1 MRKIFWKNVV
11 IAGLLAALSLTG
23 SMATD
28 VKADCKNEL
37 YTYQS
42 SKDGNFSTTAWR
54 AKDHGGS
61 EIPKG
66 YVYAIASEGLA
77 SSIMVRK
84 HTSRNGNVEASNGF
98 VTVPYLTHSC
108 IRNNFV
114 ANSDKEVRLRVRIN
128 ANSGIT
134 SGFWSPDT
142 SQSYPYVVG

>member
-11 IAGLLAALSLTG
+11 IAGLLATLSLTG

-28 VKADCKNEL
+28 VKADCKNTP

-42 SKDGNFSTTAWR
+42 SKDGNYNTTEWR
-54 AKDHGGS
+54 KKEVSGS
-61 EIPKG
+61 KIPFG
-66 YVYAIASEGLA
+66 YVYAIASEGQA
-77 SSIMVRK
+77 SSIMIRK
-84 HTSRNGNVEASNGF
+84 HTSNNRNVEASNGF